1 MRYSCLAWQ
10 ASQSPT
16 KQRRCTTLSSLDAR
30 LQALKRSFS
39 LPQARFL
46 QKRRIAVACMNVG
59 LIIVLPLLLCVLFS
73 RTNDL
78 MLVAST
84 LVMAVLFQQ
93 VGQAIQQS
101 IDLRFSQGTYDA
113 TQTLAAFST
122 RLCRRD
128 HEELTTLTQD
138 LLAVVKETMEP
149 AYVSLWLRSPEH
161 PKECMTCLLPDRY
174 NESRQQLGQPCRLGD
189 DVAWCP

>member
-1 MRYSCLAWQ
+1 MKYSCLAWQ

-16 KQRRCTTLSSLDAR
+16 KQRRCTTLSSLDVL
-30 LQALKRSFS
+30 LQAL
-39 LPQARFL
+39 QRFL

-59 LIIVLPLLLCVLFS
+59 LFIVLPLLLCVLFS
-73 RTNDL
+73 HTNDL
-78 MLVAST
+78 MLVTST
-84 LVMAVLFQQ
+84 LAMAILFQH
-93 VGQAIQQS
+93 VGQRIQQS
-101 IDLRFSQGTYDA
+101 IDYRFSQGTYDA

-149 AYVSLWLRSPEH
+149 AHVSLWLRSPEH
-161 PKECMTCLLPDRY
+161 PKECLTCLLPRIDEAPADR
-174 NESRQQLGQPCRLGD
+174 
-189 DVAWCP
+189 